1 MGLLL
6 DTGAVYAY
14 YDADDDW
21 HERMRPLLDDER
33 SRRLLPA
40 VVLPELD
47 HLLDVRL
54 GRGARQALYDDIV
67 TGVYEV
73 VDVAPDR
80 WVRVRELDEQFADLD
95 LGLVDAAVATL
106 AEQLAVPRLATT
118 DRRHFPAFQQEVPLV
133 LLP

>member
-21 HERMRPLLDDER
+21 HERMRPLLDDEP

-47 HLLDVRL
+47 HLLGVRL
-54 GRGARQALYDDIV
+54 GRGARHALYEDIV
-67 TGVYEV
+67 MGVYEI

-80 WVRVRELDEQFADLD
+80 WSRVRELNTQFADLD
-95 LGLVDAAVATL
+95 LGLVDAAVASLT
-106 AEQLAVPRLATT
+106 EQLAVSRLATT
-118 DRRHFPAFQQEVPLV
+118 DRRHFSAIQQHVPME